1 MTIKRMLTA
10 PCRSLLILLVPVAI
24 MGCAQGR
31 SIPAGEEV
39 QAESR
44 GIAGGSQ
51 ERDKRA
57 QVMRL
62 FMDATR
68 ARLKGE
74 QHKAV
79 LLYESCIKADP
90 QNSAAMFELS
100 KLYHMGG
107 DPVRALDLARRAVA
121 TDKENIWYRFLLA
134 DLYQQSDRPEDA
146 VSVYQGILQRWPERI
161 EVYFDL
167 ANTLAMTGRSSE
179 AVKVFRDLEKQF
191 GTSPEFAMQEFG
203 MLANSGRM
211 EEAEGVL
218 QRAIKAYPGN
228 LEFLGM
234 LAELHDQQG
243 RHKEAADLYRR
254 LLELEPDN
262 SLVRV
267 ALAEHHYAAGEM
279 EEAFE
284 QLGLAFSDPDLD
296 VDAKMQVLLGFFE
309 LTGPREGTEGRDEA
323 MLKRAYG
330 LIDVLLRTHPESGKP
345 HAIHGDF
352 LLRDKRNA
360 EARDAFRSALQ
371 HEKDRYPIWQQLL
384 QLDLQLGDHEAL
396 HADAEEALVLFPT
409 APVLHLFNGIALSE
423 LGRHDD
429 AEEALVMGREMV
441 VDDVDLVAQFWSS
454 MGDAYHRAGHHD
466 RSDEAFAE
474 ALRLR
479 PRDPNILNNHA
490 YYLSLRGDKLELAE
504 EMSRRSNE
512 IAPGQPSYQD
522 TYAWVLHRMGRH
534 EEARRWIEKAL
545 ASGGS
550 NEGVIVEHHGDI
562 LFALGDTENAKA
574 RWREAQAMGGAS
586 DDIDRKV
593 ELGRPVE

>member
-1 MTIKRMLTA
+1 MTLMHMAITSFRKLLLLLA
-10 PCRSLLILLVPVAI
+10 PLAV
-24 MGCAQGR
+24 MGCAQGKTASVR
-31 SIPAGEEV
+31 DEAPVETRAT
-39 QAESR
+39 AE
-44 GIAGGSQ
+44 ASQ
-51 ERDKRA
+51 MRDKRA

-68 ARLKGE
+68 ARLKGDH
-74 QHKAV
+74 HKAV
-79 LLYESCIKADP
+79 LLYESCLKTDP

-121 TDKENIWYRFLLA
+121 TDKGNIWYRFLLA
-134 DLYQQSDRPEDA
+134 DLYQQSNRPEDA
-146 VSVYQGILQRWPERI
+146 ATVYRGILQQWPDRI

-179 AVKVFRDLEKQF
+179 AVKVYRDLEKRF
-191 GTSPEFAMQEFG
+191 GTSAEFAMQEFG

-211 EEAEGVL
+211 EEAEQVL
-218 QRAIKAYPGN
+218 MRAIKDYPGN

-234 LAELHDQQG
+234 MAEMHDQQG
-243 RHKEAADLYRR
+243 RHNEAAELYRK
-254 LLELEPDN
+254 LLELDPDN

-279 EEAFE
+279 DEAFE
-284 QLGLAFSDPDLD
+284 QLGLAFGDPDLD
-296 VDAKMQVLLGFFE
+296 VDAKMQVLIGFFE
-309 LTGPREGTEGRDEA
+309 LTGPKGGGQGRDEA
-323 MLKRAYG
+323 MLQRAYG

-345 HAIHGDF
+345 HTIHGDF
-352 LLRDKRNA
+352 LLRDGRNA
-360 EARDAFRSALQ
+360 EARDAFRAALK

-396 HADAEEALVLFPT
+396 HADAEKALELFPT
-409 APVLHLFNGIALSE
+409 TPVLHLFNGIALSE

-441 VDDVDLVAQFWSS
+441 LDDVDLVAQFWSS
-454 MGDAYHRAGHHD
+454 LGDAQHRAGRHA

-504 EMSRRSNE
+504 EMSRKSNE

-522 TYAWVLHRMGRH
+522 TYAWVLYRMGRH
-534 EEARRWIEKAL
+534 EEARKWIEKAL
-545 ASGGS
+545 ASGGA

-562 LFALGDTENAKA
+562 LFALGETDKA
-574 RWREAQAMGGAS
+574 RARWKEAQDLGGAS